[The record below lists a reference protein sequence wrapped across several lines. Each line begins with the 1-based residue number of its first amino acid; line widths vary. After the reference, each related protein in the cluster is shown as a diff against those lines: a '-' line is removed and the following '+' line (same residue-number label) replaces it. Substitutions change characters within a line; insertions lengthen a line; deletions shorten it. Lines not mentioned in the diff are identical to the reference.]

1 MKKPLIFFIIFII
14 CVASIHAQTPG
25 ESSALQRIDSL
36 EKIIKEGDYVRIPNK
51 DFEDIIDNKVN
62 NASRQ
67 EVQNWVW
74 VIVTFFGAL
83 MTLLTFWLN
92 RKMKDE
98 VSEKVELKSKNL
110 DTSIDDIK
118 KSINEMSNRISI
130 LDLKMANSMDMF
142 WDEMAGLIL
151 DKTQNRENLNPDL
164 EKKINHFL
172 NYEHVTLSDNRQVQL
187 IDALMLLYYYSKD
200 RDRYKKMVE
209 LIRKYEDKFDLEPQT
224 YANAAI
230 AHSNIYELHGIES
243 DRINCIDNC
252 DKSIKR
258 NKDYGIPYAVK
269 LEVYMIDYV
278 KAVDEKQKQEALEN
292 LQKTFRQIE
301 NNQSRFV
308 PVDIIDRTNVD
319 RNIGYL
325 KPYYLKID
333 ALFAREFN
341 RIRERALDYL
351 LANYSTLKSEQDKT
365 SLNNIFQYGLDSNF
379 VVIDGNWQCRRKS
392 GLGDPNGG
400 MPMENIN
407 IISNKYDSNFNI
419 GNGLIFF
426 HTATDPLAM
435 NFYKTTETGFKMI
448 PAIYQLENDILQICY
463 DPNGQVRP
471 VDFAPGLQ
479 PVFTLLEFER
489 AVIPTVT
496 QQPSLI
502 QQIN

>member
-1 MKKPLIFFIIFII
+1 MKKLLFFFIIISTATGDLF
-14 CVASIHAQTPG
+14 SQTPPD
-25 ESSALQRIDSL
+25 SSAFRRIDSL
-36 EKIIKEGDYVRIPNK
+36 EQVIREGDYVRIPNQ

-62 NASRQ
+62 NSTRE
-67 EVQNWVW
+67 EVRNWVW
-74 VIVTFFGAL
+74 IIVTFFGAL

-92 RKMKDE
+92 RKLKDE
-98 VSEKVELKSKNL
+98 VSERVELKSRLL
-110 DTSIDDIK
+110 DNSIEDLK
-118 KSINEMSNRISI
+118 KSINELSNRISI

-151 DKTQNRENLNPDL
+151 DKAQKQENLNAEL

-172 NYEHVTLSDNRQVQL
+172 NYEHVTLSDHRQVQL

-200 RDRYKKMVE
+200 REREKKMVG
-209 LIRKYEDKFDLEPQT
+209 LIKKYEDKFDLEPQT

-230 AHSNIYELHGIES
+230 AHSRIYELHGIDS

-301 NNQSRFV
+301 NNQSRFI
-308 PVDIIDRTNVD
+308 PVDIADRTNVD
-319 RNIGYL
+319 RNISYL
-325 KPYYLKID
+325 KPYYKKLD
-333 ALFAREFN
+333 TYFAREFN
-341 RIRERALDYL
+341 RIRERALEYL
-351 LANYSTLKSEQDKT
+351 LGSYSSLQSEQDKAL
-365 SLNNIFQYGLDSNF
+365 LNDIFQYGLDTNYQ
-379 VVIDGNWQCRRKS
+379 VIDGNWQCRRKS
-392 GLGDPNGG
+392 GLSDQTDGIPL
-400 MPMENIN
+400 ETIN
-407 IISNKYDSNFNI
+407 IISNKYESSFNI
-419 GNGLIFF
+419 GSGLIFF

-448 PAIYQLENDILQICY
+448 PAIYQLENDNLKICY
-463 DPNGQVRP
+463 DPNGQERP
-471 VDFAPGLQ
+471 VDFVAGSQ

-489 AVIPTVT
+489 EIIPTVS